1 MTTGLVWLG
10 CLWPGFRQSRCLSG
24 FMGGRRASG
33 ATWVGTVGTYKSP
46 RVYTDEVWGTVRWDA
61 CWVDNTYNY
70 CFLTCLSDLSATL
83 SVRKWRTTVSRTPI
97 TLLALQ
103 KSRRAVWAPVAV
115 QSFPFHCLKLDSPAR
130 HTLTCIKLSR

>member
-1 MTTGLVWLG
+1 M
-10 CLWPGFRQSRCLSG
+10 
-24 FMGGRRASG
+24 
-33 ATWVGTVGTYKSP
+33 
-46 RVYTDEVWGTVRWDA
+46 RWDA

-70 CFLTCLSDLSATL
+70 YFLTCLFDLSAIL